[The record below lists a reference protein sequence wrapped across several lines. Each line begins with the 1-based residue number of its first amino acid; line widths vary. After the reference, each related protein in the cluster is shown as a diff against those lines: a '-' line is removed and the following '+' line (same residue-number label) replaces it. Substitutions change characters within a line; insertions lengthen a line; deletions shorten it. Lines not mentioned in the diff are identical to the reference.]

1 MGKTDIWPTIQAERK
16 SLAHDLES
24 LDQDQWA
31 KTSLCT
37 QWTVWDV
44 VAHMTATAKI
54 TPPVFF
60 GKMLTSGFS
69 LTTLQGKDIAVERGD
84 SPASALARFEA
95 VESSRKHPP
104 GPLDT
109 WLGEVIVH
117 AEDIRRPLGI
127 CHDYPMDAVV
137 RVADFY
143 KNSNLIIGT
152 KRRIEGL
159 TLQATDANWSHGT
172 GPKVSGPMIALVM
185 AMNGRKAVAKELS
198 GDGVTRLQARA

>member
-1 MGKTDIWPTIQAERK
+1 MGKVDIWPTIQAERK
-16 SLAHDLES
+16 SLANDLES
-24 LDQDQWA
+24 LDQDQWTT
-31 KTSLCT
+31 TSLCSR
-37 QWTVWDV
+37 WTVCDV

-69 LTTLQGKDIAVERGD
+69 LTTLQDKDIAVERGD
-84 SPASALARFEA
+84 SPADALARFEA
-95 VESSRKHPP
+95 VETSRKHPP

-109 WLGEVIVH
+109 WLGEAIVH
-117 AEDIRRPLGI
+117 AEDIRRPLAI
-127 CHDYPMDAVV
+127 RHDYPMDAVV
-137 RVADFY
+137 QVADFY

-172 GPKVSGPMIALVM
+172 GPKVSGPMIALLM
-185 AMNGRKAVAKELS
+185 AMTGRKAVAEELS
-198 GDGVTRLQARA
+198 GDGVATLQARP

>member
-1 MGKTDIWPTIQAERK
+1 
-16 SLAHDLES
+16 
-24 LDQDQWA
+24 
-31 KTSLCT
+31 
-37 QWTVWDV
+37 
-44 VAHMTATAKI
+44 
-54 TPPVFF
+54 
-60 GKMLTSGFS
+60 
-69 LTTLQGKDIAVERGD
+69 
-84 SPASALARFEA
+84 

-127 CHDYPMDAVV
+127 RHDYPMDAVV

-185 AMNGRKAVAKELS
+185 AMTGRKAVAKELS

>member
-1 MGKTDIWPTIQAERK
+1 MGKVDIWPTIQAERK
-16 SLAHDLES
+16 SLANDLES
-24 LDQDQWA
+24 LDQDQWTT
-31 KTSLCT
+31 TSLCSR
-37 QWTVWDV
+37 WTVCDV

-69 LTTLQGKDIAVERGD
+69 LTTLQDKDIAVERGD
-84 SPASALARFEA
+84 SPADALARFEA
-95 VESSRKHPP
+95 VETSRKHPP

-109 WLGEVIVH
+109 WLGEAIVH

-127 CHDYPMDAVV
+127 RHDYPMDAVV
-137 RVADFY
+137 QVADFY

-172 GPKVSGPMIALVM
+172 GPEVSGPMIALLM
-185 AMNGRKAVAKELS
+185 AMTGRKAVAEELS
-198 GDGVTRLQARA
+198 GDGVATLQARP

>member
-1 MGKTDIWPTIQAERK
+1 MGKIDIWPTIRAERK
-16 SLAHDLES
+16 SLANDLES

-31 KTSLCT
+31 KTSMCT
-37 QWTVWDV
+37 RWTVRDV
-44 VAHMTATAKI
+44 VAHMTATAKM
-54 TPPVFF
+54 TPPAFF

-69 LTTLQGKDIAVERGD
+69 LTTLQDRDIAVERGD
-84 SPASALARFEA
+84 SPADALARFEA

-109 WLGEVIVH
+109 WLGETIVH

-127 CHDYPMDAVV
+127 HHDYPIDAVV
-137 RVADFY
+137 QVADFY

-159 TLQATDANWSHGT
+159 ALQATDTNWSHGT
-172 GPKVSGPMIALVM
+172 GPDVSGPMIALVM
-185 AMNGRKAVAKELS
+185 AMTGRKAAAGELS
-198 GDGVTRLQARA
+198 GDGVATLQARP

>member
-1 MGKTDIWPTIQAERK
+1 MGKIDIWPTIRAERK
-16 SLAHDLES
+16 SLASDLES
-24 LDQDQWA
+24 LDEDQWA

-37 QWTVWDV
+37 RWTVWDV

-54 TPPVFF
+54 TPPAFF

-69 LTTLQGKDIAVERGD
+69 LTSLQDKDIAVERGD
-84 SPASALARFEA
+84 SPAVALARFEA

-109 WLGEVIVH
+109 WLGETIVH

-127 CHDYPMDAVV
+127 HHDYPIDAVV
-137 RVADFY
+137 QVADFY

-159 TLQATDANWSHGT
+159 ALQATDANWSHGT
-172 GPKVSGPMIALVM
+172 GPEVSGPMIALVM
-185 AMNGRKAVAKELS
+185 AMTGRKAAAGELS
-198 GDGVTRLQARA
+198 GDGVAALQARP

>member
-1 MGKTDIWPTIQAERK
+1 MGKIDVWSAVQAERE
-16 SLAHDLES
+16 SLANDLEP

-31 KTSLCT
+31 ETSLCT
-37 QWTVWDV
+37 EWTVWDV

-84 SPASALARFEA
+84 SPADALARFEA
-95 VESSRKHPP
+95 VEGSRKHPP
-104 GPLDT
+104 GPVDT
-109 WLGEVIVH
+109 WLGETIVH

-127 CHDYPMDAVV
+127 RRDYPMDAVV
-137 RVADFY
+137 QVADFY

-172 GPKVSGPMIALVM
+172 GPEVSGPMIALVM
-185 AMNGRKAVAKELS
+185 AMTGRKVVADQLS
-198 GDGVTRLQARA
+198 GEGVTTLQARP

>member
-1 MGKTDIWPTIQAERK
+1 MGKVDVWPTIEAERK
-16 SLAHDLES
+16 SLANDLES
-24 LDQDQWA
+24 LDQDQWTT
-31 KTSLCT
+31 TSLCSR
-37 QWTVWDV
+37 WTVCDV

-60 GKMLTSGFS
+60 GKMLASGFS
-69 LTTLQGKDIAVERGD
+69 LTTLQDKDIAVEKGG
-84 SPASALARFEA
+84 SPADALARFEA
-95 VESSRKHPP
+95 VETSRKHPP

-109 WLGEVIVH
+109 WLGEAIVH

-127 CHDYPMDAVV
+127 RHDYPMDAVV
-137 RVADFY
+137 QVADFY

-172 GPKVSGPMIALVM
+172 GPQVSGPMIALLM
-185 AMNGRKAVAKELS
+185 AMTGRKTAAEELS
-198 GDGVTRLQARA
+198 GDGVATLRARP

>member
-1 MGKTDIWPTIQAERK
+1 MGKVDIWPTIQAERK
-16 SLAHDLES
+16 SLASDLES
-24 LDQDQWA
+24 LDQDQWTT
-31 KTSLCT
+31 TSLCSR
-37 QWTVWDV
+37 WTVCDV

-69 LTTLQGKDIAVERGD
+69 LTTLQDKDIAVERGD
-84 SPASALARFEA
+84 SPAGALARFEA
-95 VESSRKHPP
+95 VGTSRKHPP

-109 WLGEVIVH
+109 WLGEAIVH

-127 CHDYPMDAVV
+127 RHDYPMDAVV
-137 RVADFY
+137 QVADFY

-172 GPKVSGPMIALVM
+172 GPKVSGPMIALLL
-185 AMNGRKAVAKELS
+185 AMTGRKAVAEELS
-198 GDGVTRLQARA
+198 GDGVATLQARP

>member
-1 MGKTDIWPTIQAERK
+1 MGKTDIWPTMQAERK
-16 SLAHDLES
+16 SLANDLES

-31 KTSLCT
+31 RTSLCT

-69 LTTLQGKDIAVERGD
+69 LTTVQGKDIAVERGD
-84 SPASALARFEA
+84 SPADALARFEA

-127 CHDYPMDAVV
+127 RHDYPMDAVV

-185 AMNGRKAVAKELS
+185 AMTGRKAVTKELS
-198 GDGVTRLQARA
+198 GDGVATLQARP

>member
-1 MGKTDIWPTIQAERK
+1 MGKTDIWPTMQAERK
-16 SLAHDLES
+16 SLANDLES

-84 SPASALARFEA
+84 SPANALARFEA

-127 CHDYPMDAVV
+127 RHDYPMDAVV

-159 TLQATDANWSHGT
+159 TLHATDANWSHGT

-185 AMNGRKAVAKELS
+185 AMTGRKAVAKELS
-198 GDGVTRLQARA
+198 GDGVATLQARA